1 MRIGAV
7 LIDIDGVLTVS
18 WQPIEG
24 AVAALHR
31 LRAAALPL
39 ALVTNT
45 TSRTRASIAAV
56 LAGAGFPVTAGD
68 ILTAPVIAAGY
79 LAAHYPDARCLLL
92 NSGDISEDLAG
103 VNLGQA
109 GGGAADVVVV
119 GGAGPEFS
127 YQALNQAFGYLQ
139 AGARL
144 VAMHRGL
151 YWRTAEG
158 LQLDSGAFVTGLE
171 QAAGTTAEV
180 VGKPAPAFF
189 ATALAHLGA
198 DAAHT
203 LMVGDDIENDV
214 LAAQRQGLT
223 GVLVKTG
230 KYLPR
235 TLRDASG
242 APDHVLDSFAELP
255 ALLDRP
261 GAEDQPPTLP
271 ACAPPARPCEA
282 PAREAEK

>member
-1 MRIGAV
+1 MGPAGRIGAV

-18 WQPIEG
+18 WQPLAG
-24 AVAALHR
+24 AVAALDR
-31 LRAAALPL
+31 LRQAALPL

-56 LAGAGFPVTAGD
+56 LAGAGFAVTAGD
-68 ILTAPVIAAGY
+68 ILTAPVIAAAY
-79 LAAHYPDARCLLL
+79 LAGRYPGARCLLL
-92 NSGDISEDLAG
+92 NNGDISEDLAG
-103 VNLGQA
+103 VTLA
-109 GGGAADVVVV
+109 RKDDPAVDVVLT

-127 YQALNQAFGYLQ
+127 YQALNAAFGHLQ

-151 YWRTAEG
+151 YWRTSEG
-158 LQLDSGAFVTGLE
+158 LQLDSGAFVAGLE
-171 QAAGTTAEV
+171 QAAGITAEV

-189 ATALAHLGA
+189 TAALAHLGTS
-198 DAAHT
+198 AAHT
-203 LMVGDDIENDV
+203 LMVGDDVETDV

-235 TLRDASG
+235 ALGNASG
-242 APDHVLDSFAELP
+242 TPDHVLGSFADLP
-255 ALLDRP
+255 ALLDR
-261 GAEDQPPTLP
+261 L
-271 ACAPPARPCEA
+271 
-282 PAREAEK
+282 

>member
-1 MRIGAV
+1 MRHIGAV

-18 WQPIEG
+18 WQPIDG
-24 AVAALHR
+24 TVAAMQR
-31 LRAAALPL
+31 LRSAALPL

-68 ILTAPVIAAGY
+68 VLTAPVIAAGY
-79 LAAHYPDARCLLL
+79 LKNHYPGARCLLL
-92 NSGDISEDLAG
+92 NSGDIGEDLAG
-103 VNLGQA
+103 LNLA
-109 GGGAADVVVV
+109 GADDAAVDVVLL

-127 YQALNQAFGYLQ
+127 YQALNRAFGHLQ

-151 YWRTAEG
+151 YWRTTEG
-158 LQLDSGAFVTGLE
+158 LQLDTGAFVAGLE

-180 VGKPAPAFF
+180 VGKPAAAFF

-198 DAAHT
+198 DAGRT

-235 TLRDASG
+235 ALRDASG
-242 APDHVLDSFAELP
+242 TPDYVLDSFADLPEL
-255 ALLDRP
+255 L
-261 GAEDQPPTLP
+261 AEL
-271 ACAPPARPCEA
+271 
-282 PAREAEK
+282 